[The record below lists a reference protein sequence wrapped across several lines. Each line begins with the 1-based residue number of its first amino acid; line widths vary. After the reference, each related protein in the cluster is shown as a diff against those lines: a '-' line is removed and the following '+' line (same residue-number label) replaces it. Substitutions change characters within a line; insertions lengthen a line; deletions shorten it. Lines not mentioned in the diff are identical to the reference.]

1 MLLRF
6 ILPLGKL
13 YSISKPIRKILNPK
27 KDFSISSRFLSH
39 FI

>member
-6 ILPLGKL
+6 ILPLGQL

-27 KDFSISSRFLSH
+27 KDFRIPCRFLRD